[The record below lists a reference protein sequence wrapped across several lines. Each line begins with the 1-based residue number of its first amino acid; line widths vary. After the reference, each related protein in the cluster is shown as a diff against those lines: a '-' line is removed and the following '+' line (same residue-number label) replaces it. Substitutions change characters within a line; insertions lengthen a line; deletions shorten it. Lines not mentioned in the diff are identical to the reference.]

1 MEGDCLDVAFVRIL
15 IRRIFA
21 DRISTNREVGLQLS
35 DRYMLAKPFTPHRRV
50 DALIDWNSQFHLV
63 RNRSLHPHSASLSRL
78 VLKYLCRRV
87 SECLVKAE
95 PSGRFEVHLRAYH
108 GWRNGYE
115 PTPRRRA
122 AIDAQSVDPNDPND
136 QGLLG
141 YSSRREVIFRSFA
154 FGDKLLFALDKR
166 LHAELDC
173 HLPGTLQRVRDDY
186 EEKMVDTALASDLVY
201 LAFADTNSWLMV
213 VGQDRDLVPALY
225 VAEAAINGTERRVF
239 FLARDSISLLK
250 LDGLQYP

>member
-1 MEGDCLDVAFVRIL
+1 MLWL
-15 IRRIFA
+15 IGTV
-21 DRISTNREVGLQLS
+21 S
-35 DRYMLAKPFTPHRRV
+35 
-50 DALIDWNSQFHLV
+50 LV
-63 RNRSLHPHSASLSRL
+63 QNRSLDPYSASLSRL
-78 VLKYLCRRV
+78 VLKYLCRKV

-95 PSGRFEVHLRAYH
+95 PGGKFEVHLRAYH
-108 GWRNGYE
+108 GWRNGFQ
-115 PTPRRRA
+115 PTSRRRA
-122 AIDAQSVDPNDPND
+122 AIDAQSGDPNDPND
-136 QGLLG
+136 QGLSG
-141 YSSRREVIFRSFA
+141 YSPRPDVIFRSFA

-173 HLPGTLQRVRDDY
+173 HLPGTLQRIGDNY

-225 VAEAAINGTERRVF
+225 VAEAAVDGTERRVF

-250 LDGLQYP
+250 LDGLKYS